1 MCGEF
6 NQKFFFLFFF
16 TKNVKMLYKI
26 RFYFYK
32 LNKIKES
39 NKIMKEFAMSSLET
53 TAAIC

>member
-1 MCGEF
+1 MEAHVWRIQSKKIFYKKC
-6 NQKFFFLFFF
+6 
-16 TKNVKMLYKI
+16 KMLYKI

-39 NKIMKEFAMSSLET
+39 NKIMKGFAMNSLET